1 MSFIEKIKAS
11 PLYRYEGVVIIIA
24 VILGSIGAAIQH
36 ANKVSLEQR
45 IRKQF
50 ATVAVL
56 TVNKKI
62 EANTILK
69 PEYLDEIHI
78 LKSSLTPNIL
88 TSDLHTRALDKV
100 LKITLLPGDPILYS
114 ALEGGTSK
122 GTMSEKIPVGKRLF
136 VLMLSDPLTK
146 TGFIH
151 PGDKVDILAQ
161 MNFPGKGN
169 TTFTI
174 LEKVTL
180 IAVGK
185 EIDQKKGVEGT
196 KISFFVSPKEME
208 RLRFAQREGTFY
220 ISLRNPLD
228 NEKDSPGKGV
238 NMNTFLLTDR
248 VYESAEQNIKI
259 RSRKKKKKK
268 KR

>member
-1 MSFIEKIKAS
+1 MSFIEKVKAS
-11 PLYRYEGVVIIIA
+11 PIYRYESIVIVLA
-24 VILGSIGAAIQH
+24 VLLGSIGASIQH

-50 ATVAVL
+50 ETVEVL
-56 TVNKKI
+56 TVNKKLD
-62 EANTILK
+62 ANTVIK
-69 PEYLDEIHI
+69 PEYLDVVHV
-78 LKSSLTPNIL
+78 LKNSITPNVL
-88 TSDLHTRALDKV
+88 TSNLHSRVIDKV
-100 LKITLLPGDPILYS
+100 LKISLLPGDVIMFS
-114 ALEGGTSK
+114 ALEGGTTK
-122 GTMSEKIPVGKRLF
+122 GTMSEKIPLGKRLF

-185 EIDQKKGVEGT
+185 EIDPRKGVEGT
-196 KISFFVSPKEME
+196 KISFFVTPKEME
-208 RLRFAQREGTFY
+208 RLRFAQREGSFF

-228 NEKDSPGKGV
+228 KSNKASGKGV
-238 NMNTFLLTDR
+238 NMDTFLLTDK
-248 VYESAEQNIKI
+248 VYESAEQKIKI
-259 RSRKKKKKK
+259 RSKKKSKKK
-268 KR
+268 